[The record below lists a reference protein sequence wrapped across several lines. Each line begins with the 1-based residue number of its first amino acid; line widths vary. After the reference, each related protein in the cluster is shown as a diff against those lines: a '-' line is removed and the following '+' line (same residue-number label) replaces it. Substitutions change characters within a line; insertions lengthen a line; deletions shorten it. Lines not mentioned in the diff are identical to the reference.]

1 MALSP
6 LCSTGRPVATPWLG
20 SMLPW
25 AWGPWPMTLPDGP
38 ILWNLGGG
46 SHASPSPSARL
57 VPVET
62 GQMVITK
69 VCCLCSLEGQPL
81 RLVLHCGLVSWPKS
95 SLIFHGIRKLKWT
108 FWPTQHQSV
117 SAVLG
122 CGTNYRDQSPTCEV
136 APNRWHQGP
145 KGAGGPFFEKLCSP
159 GPCTQGLWWEWQLS
173 SGSGSL
179 VLSEFLLGM
188 ILHCLGE

>member
-1 MALSP
+1 MAVSP
-6 LCSTGRPVATPWLG
+6 LGPTGRPVATPCLG
-20 SMLPW
+20 SVALW
-25 AWGPWPMTLPDGP
+25 VWGPWPMTLSDGP

-62 GQMVITK
+62 GLMVITK

-95 SLIFHGIRKLKWT
+95 SFFSHGIRKLKRT
-108 FWPTQHQSV
+108 FWPTQSQSM

-122 CGTNYRDQSPTCEV
+122 CGTRLQRPEPYLWGGTKQLAPRSHRCWWDQVLALRACDE
-136 APNRWHQGP
+136 
-145 KGAGGPFFEKLCSP
+145 
-159 GPCTQGLWWEWQLS
+159 
-173 SGSGSL
+173 SGSL
-179 VLSEFLLGM
+179 VPSESPLGI